1 LALFQF
7 SLWLSIDFR
16 YHFFGSLV
24 LLFSTV
30 SSLISFCSFLLVLP
44 PGSDR
49 RRLLTLLRGRA
60 VPTAVPALLLP
71 ERIAVIDPGQ
81 QDADLACRQQAAGVA
96 AQYRLH
102 GSDTVY
108 TIVALCFSS
117 TLITPGRERRKR
129 MVEALLAHYQRGVEP
144 ASFALGSA
152 ALTTRP
158 WAKTP
163 RSPASLEET
172 ISVTNSR

>member
-1 LALFQF
+1 MFLYLAFLFYTHTYPWVHLSLGLLALFQF

-16 YHFFGSLV
+16 YHLFGSLV

-44 PGSDR
+44 PGSNR
-49 RRLLTLLRGRA
+49 RRLLVLLREWA
-60 VPTAVPALLLP
+60 VPIAVPALLLP
-71 ERIAVIDPGQ
+71 ERIAVNGPGR
-81 QDADLACRQQAAGVA
+81 QDADLACQQQGAGVA

-108 TIVALCFSS
+108 TIVALRFSN

-129 MVEALLAHYQRGVEP
+129 MVEALLAHCLTETLAGREC
-144 ASFALGSA
+144 A
-152 ALTTRP
+152 AAGRYG
-158 WAKTP
+158 
-163 RSPASLEET
+163 
-172 ISVTNSR
+172 